1 MKKELEKKA
10 NLDEEVKTLED
21 RTTNLSMTR
30 TELFKQLT
38 ALERLLDT
46 KKEDRNDLRSKVLV
60 KQT

>member
-10 NLDEEVKTLED
+10 NLDGEVKTLED

>member
-10 NLDEEVKTLED
+10 NRDEEVKTLED